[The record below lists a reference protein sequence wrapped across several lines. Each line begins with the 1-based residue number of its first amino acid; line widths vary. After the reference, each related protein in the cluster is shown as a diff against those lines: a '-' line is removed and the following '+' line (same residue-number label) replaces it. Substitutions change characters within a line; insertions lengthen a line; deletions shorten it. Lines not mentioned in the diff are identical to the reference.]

1 MPADDCLGLDDVK
14 GSSPVGPE
22 AAKNVPER
30 TISPAEGWSA
40 TIALQNFNLMT
51 EREVL
56 SNERLAGLE
65 QREQRL
71 QS

>member
-22 AAKNVPER
+22 AAENVPER

-51 EREVL
+51 ERKIL
-56 SNERLAGLE
+56 GNERLAGFEPRSQGLKK
-65 QREQRL
+65 
-71 QS
+71 